1 MGRLKTVIFSLVGII
16 LTIALIFLLTGMS
29 VATFVQQLFNALQ
42 YGSFLALIALGY
54 SMVYGVLLLFNFT
67 HGDIFMVGAYIG
79 LGVSIGLMALVAWLG
94 IPPLPNW
101 LLLALTILLAM
112 LLTSFVGMLVE
123 RIGYRP
129 LRGAPRAS
137 AAITGLMIGII
148 LETGNLA
155 LLGAQ
160 RQRFPTLIERKPIDL
175 EKWLPLDVTVTN
187 TKIMIVILS
196 LLLMVLLHLFVRRTK
211 WGMAMRAMAYDFVVV
226 PLMGVPLNTIAALTF
241 ALGSALAAAAGIFF
255 GIAYPILEPYM
266 GLLVGWK
273 AFVAAILGG
282 RGSILGAALAGFL
295 LGFIEIFVAAIF
307 PSTLRDVIAYT
318 IILLILTFRPHG
330 FFGEPYTARL
340 RL

>member
-1 MGRLKTVIFSLVGII
+1 MAFFLQNLV
-16 LTIALIFLLTGMS
+16 
-29 VATFVQQLFNALQ
+29 NALQ
-42 YGSFLALIALGY
+42 WGSFYALIALGY
-54 SMVYGVLLLFNFT
+54 SMVYGVLMLFNFA

-79 LGVSIGLMALVAWLG
+79 FFISSGLVALTSLGVVA
-94 IPPLPNW
+94 LPNW
-101 LLLALTILLAM
+101 LILVLTILLAM
-112 LLTSFVGMLVE
+112 FLTSFVGVLVE

-155 LLGAQ
+155 LLGA
-160 RQRFPTLIERKPIDL
+160 RRRNFPTLIETSTYKL
-175 EKWLPLDVTVTN
+175 GDVSVTN
-187 TKIMIVILS
+187 TKIIIVLLS
-196 LLLMVLLHLFVRRTK
+196 LLLMLALHQFVRRTK

-241 ALGSALAAAAGIFF
+241 ALGSALAAAAGILF
-255 GIAYPILEPYM
+255 GVAYPVLEPYM
-266 GLLVGWK
+266 GILIGWK

-307 PSTLRDVIAYT
+307 PSTLRDLIAYS

-330 FFGEPYTARL
+330 FFGEPYSAQL

>member
-1 MGRLKTVIFSLVGII
+1 MGRLRIVIFSLVGII
-16 LTIALIFLLTGMS
+16 LTIALIFLVSGMS
-29 VATFVQQLFNALQ
+29 VASFFQQLFNALQ

-129 LRGAPRAS
+129 LREAPRAS

-155 LLGAQ
+155 LLGAK
-160 RQRFPTLIERKPIDL
+160 RQKFPTLIPTQRIER
-175 EKWLPLDVTVTN
+175 WGVTVTN
-187 TKIMIVILS
+187 TKIMIVFLS
-196 LLLMVLLHLFVRRTK
+196 LLLMLGLHLFVRRTK

-241 ALGSALAAAAGIFF
+241 ALGSALAAAAGIFL

-266 GLLVGWK
+266 GVLYGWK

-307 PSTLRDVIAYT
+307 PSTLRDVIAYS